1 MIEIAARV
9 LTSDLV
15 RIRATRDGLKCS
27 FVDPAQPRMLEKA
40 TAILRAFAD
49 NVGNPRAAVDDAL
62 VEVEGDGIDHKLIR
76 GLAKLCFDRSEFD
89 TASVL
94 PPFELRK
101 AVFGLAAR
109 TGPVLFGE
117 AAAADAGA
125 EPTRTASAL
134 YAALGKELDATPEA
148 LQRALYADLPSEQLL
163 VRVDVPSPEWLLH
176 RYNLALVQA
185 ALLRAR
191 SIRLTLSAPKAGE
204 LRALCRAVKFHQLL
218 AEVTCPAD
226 APGVVVLTIDGP
238 ASLLSM
244 NTRYGLALAKFFPA
258 VPLLTTSWAM
268 SATVA
273 WGARGAKLEV
283 DDALGLV
290 SHYRA
295 QGAWQSREALWFYE
309 RWRETVPDWAIREGG
324 APVDQ
329 GGEALVVPDFTLERE
344 GFAVQLEILGFW
356 RRGSVERRLALL
368 ERHGPEHLLIA
379 ASRKLLQGATED
391 ADSLP
396 EGVVVFGENVPVK
409 AVLAAAE
416 AMRGRGTRTASPRT

>member
-1 MIEIAARV
+1 M

-15 RIRATRDGLKCS
+15 RIRATRDGLKCT
-27 FVDPAQPRMLEKA
+27 FVDPAQPRMVEKA
-40 TAILRAFAD
+40 AAILRAFAE
-49 NVGNPRAAVDDAL
+49 NVGNARSAVDEAL

-109 TGPVLFGE
+109 TGPVLFGD
-117 AAAADAGA
+117 AAVPDEGG
-125 EPTRTASAL
+125 EPTRTAAAL
-134 YAALGKELDATPEA
+134 YAALGNELGATPQA
-148 LQRALYADLPSEQLL
+148 LERALYADLPSEQLL
-163 VRVDVPSPEWLLH
+163 VRVDVPGPEWLLH
-176 RYNLALVQA
+176 RYNLALVQS

-191 SIRLTLSAPKAGE
+191 SIRLTLPAPKAGE

-218 AEVTCPAD
+218 AEATCPAD
-226 APGVVVLTIDGP
+226 APGTVVLTVDGP

-244 NTRYGLALAKFFPA
+244 NTRYGLSLAKFFPA
-258 VPLLTTSWAM
+258 VPLLTTPWTM
-268 SATVA
+268 SATIA
-273 WGARGAKLEV
+273 RGERGAKLEV
-283 DDALGLV
+283 DSALGLV

-309 RWRETVPDWAIREGG
+309 RWRETVPDWAIHEGG

-329 GGEALVVPDFTLERE
+329 GGEALVVPDFTLERD
-344 GFAVQLEILGFW
+344 GFTVQLEILGFW

-368 ERHGPEHLLIA
+368 KRHGPKHLLIA
-379 ASRKLLQGATED
+379 ASRKLLQGGVED
-391 ADSLP
+391 ADELP
-396 EGVVVFGENVPVK
+396 DGVVLFGENVPVK

-416 AMRGRGTRTASPRT
+416 AMRERAAKPARRPRK

>member
-1 MIEIAARV
+1 M
-9 LTSDLV
+9 LTTDLV
-15 RIRATRDGLKCS
+15 RIRATRDGLKCT
-27 FVDPAQPRMLEKA
+27 FVDPTQARMVEKA
-40 TAILRAFAD
+40 AAILHAFAE
-49 NVGNPRAAVDDAL
+49 NVGNARSAVDEAL

-89 TASVL
+89 TAAVL

-109 TGPVLFGE
+109 TGPVLVGD
-117 AAAADAGA
+117 AAVAEEGV
-125 EPTRTASAL
+125 EPTRTAAAL
-134 YAALGKELDATPEA
+134 YAALGRELGTTGAA
-148 LQRALYADLPSEQLL
+148 LERALYADLPSEQLL
-163 VRVDVPSPEWLLH
+163 QSVDVPGPEWLLH
-176 RYNLALVQA
+176 RYNVALVQA

-191 SIRLTLSAPKAGE
+191 SIRLTLPSPKAGE

-218 AEVTCPAD
+218 AEATCPED
-226 APGVVVLTIDGP
+226 APGSVVLTIDGP
-238 ASLLSM
+238 ASLLSL

-258 VPLLTTSWAM
+258 VPLLTTPWTM

-273 WGARGAKLEV
+273 WGARAAKLDV

-309 RWRETVPDWAIREGG
+309 RWRETVPTWSIVEGG

-329 GGEALVVPDFTLERE
+329 GGEALVVPDFTMERE
-344 GFAVQLEILGFW
+344 GFTVQLEILGFW

-368 ERHGPEHLLIA
+368 KRHGPKHLLIA
-379 ASRKLLQGATED
+379 ASRKLLQGEVGD
-391 ADSLP
+391 ADELP

-416 AMRGRGTRTASPRT
+416 EMRERAAKSPRRPRK